1 MEERNEKN
9 VREVIYELLEEICGD
24 DVVRHEPDINLLEED
39 LIDSLDYTELL
50 IGHRGAHR
58 PLDGAFGAYARG
70 DGHAEQDHR
79 SGHEKAVAALSRRAR
94 AIS

>member
-50 IGHRGAHR
+50 IGIEERIGLLMA
-58 PLDGAFGAYARG
+58 PSELAREEM
-70 DGHAEQDHR
+70 DTPNKIIAQVMKR
-79 SGHEKAVAALSRRAR
+79 L
-94 AIS
+94 

>member
-24 DVVRHEPDINLLEED
+24 DVIRHEPDINLLEED

-50 IGHRGAHR
+50 IGIEERIGLLMAPSELTR
-58 PLDGAFGAYARG
+58 EEMDTPNKIIAQVMKRL
-70 DGHAEQDHR
+70 
-79 SGHEKAVAALSRRAR
+79 
-94 AIS
+94 

>member
-50 IGHRGAHR
+50 IGIEERIGLLMA
-58 PLDGAFGAYARG
+58 PSELARE
-70 DGHAEQDHR
+70 DMDTPNKIIAQVMKR
-79 SGHEKAVAALSRRAR
+79 L
-94 AIS
+94 

>member
-24 DVVRHEPDINLLEED
+24 DVIRHDPDINLLEED

-50 IGHRGAHR
+50 IGIEERIGLLMAPSELTR
-58 PLDGAFGAYARG
+58 EEMDTPNKIIAQVMKRL
-70 DGHAEQDHR
+70 
-79 SGHEKAVAALSRRAR
+79 
-94 AIS
+94 

>member
-24 DVVRHEPDINLLEED
+24 DVIRHDPDINLLEED

-50 IGHRGAHR
+50 IGIEERIGLLMA
-58 PLDGAFGAYARG
+58 PSELARE
-70 DGHAEQDHR
+70 DMDTPNKIIAQVMKR
-79 SGHEKAVAALSRRAR
+79 L
-94 AIS
+94 